1 MPLYTIEMT
10 DYAECDL
17 ENLGDY
23 IAFKLYNPVAAE
35 RIVHGIRQRINE
47 LKKFPLK
54 YKLDEDVV
62 LADLGVRRI
71 NYDNYD
77 IFYFIDE
84 SILTVYIIR
93 ILHSLTDYRSHLY
106 QIINI

>member
-1 MPLYTIEMT
+1 MQYATDWRKSIRMPLYTIEMT
-10 DYAECDL
+10 DYAERDL

-23 IAFKLYNPVAAE
+23 IAFKLYNPV
-35 RIVHGIRQRINE
+35 
-47 LKKFPLK
+47 
-54 YKLDEDVV
+54 V
-62 LADLGVRRI
+62 LADLGVRRT
-71 NYDNYD
+71 NFDNYD

>member
-10 DYAECDL
+10 DYAEMDL

-23 IAFKLYNPVAAE
+23 IAFELYNPVAAE
-35 RIVHGIRQRINE
+35 RIVHGIRQKVEE

-62 LADLGVRRI
+62 LAELGVHRT
-71 NYDNYD
+71 NFDNYE

-84 SILTVYIIR
+84 LNLTVYIIR
-93 ILHSLTDYRSHLY
+93 ILHSLTDYRSRLY
-106 QIINI
+106 QVINV

>member
-17 ENLGDY
+17 
-23 IAFKLYNPVAAE
+23 
-35 RIVHGIRQRINE
+35 
-47 LKKFPLK
+47 
-54 YKLDEDVV
+54 
-62 LADLGVRRI
+62 ADLGVRRT
-71 NYDNYD
+71 NFDNYD

>member
-23 IAFKLYNPVAAE
+23 IAFKLYNLVAAE

-62 LADLGVRRI
+62 LADLGVRRT